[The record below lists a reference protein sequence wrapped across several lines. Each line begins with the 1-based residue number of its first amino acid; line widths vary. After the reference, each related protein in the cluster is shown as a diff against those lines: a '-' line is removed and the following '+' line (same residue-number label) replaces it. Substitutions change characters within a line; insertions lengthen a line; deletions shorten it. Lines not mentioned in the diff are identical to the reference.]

1 MKDQLYPEPENPY
14 EFEKE
19 LKSTGKVKATGLVTT
34 ALIIAG
40 GLLGGAAF
48 AVNAQSQADSN
59 LVPSGQ
65 TVVDNGSPVVSPTD
79 TSTPAPVATDSTSPV
94 PVDSGHSPAAGN
106 PGSQSQQN
114 SGSSA
119 APAPAAPAPSA
130 TSAPAPAPTPSS
142 TPKTIAVPPA
152 VSFGG
157 GGDDNGEH
165 HDGKHKRN
173 NSGSTLNNPSGP
185 NFGNG
190 DDNGGDD

>member
-48 AVNAQSQADSN
+48 AVNAQGKANSN

-65 TVVDNGSPVVSPTD
+65 TVVDNGSPAVSPTD
-79 TSTPAPVATDSTSPV
+79 TTTPV
-94 PVDSGHSPAAGN
+94 PVVTDSSSPAPTDSGQVPAAGN
-106 PGSQSQQN
+106 SGSQGQPN

-119 APAPAAPAPSA
+119 SVAPAAPAPSA
-130 TSAPAPAPTPSS
+130 TSAPAPTPSS
-142 TPKTIAVPPA
+142 TPKTIAVPPT
-152 VSFGG
+152 VSFG
-157 GGDDNGEH
+157 GGDDNGDHKE
-165 HDGKHKRN
+165 GKHKR
-173 NSGSTLNNPSGP
+173 STGSTGTSTSAPS
-185 NFGNG
+185 FSNG